1 MSGHSRW
8 HDIRHKRDENTEPEA
23 EPADERRPE
32 KPTPSE
38 LKLLIDKNRATFDYD
53 IDYDK

>member
-1 MSGHSRW
+1 MSGRSRW
-8 HDIRHKRDENTEPEA
+8 QGILHMRDENTEPEA
-23 EPADERRPE
+23 EPVDEPRPE

-53 IDYDK
+53 K